1 MGVFTRFKDIV
12 NANINA
18 MLDQAEDP
26 EKMINMMIREMEDT
40 IVELKSTCANS
51 MSEQEQIE
59 REISEG
65 KALVERWE
73 LRAHL
78 AVEKGK
84 DDLAREALLEKKI
97 ATNQLEIVEKNL
109 KQLISLISE
118 SKANIIALEEK
129 LESVKQKKRVLAQRA
144 SHAQDKKR
152 ARENLKKA
160 SGVEAASKFD
170 ELEQRIRRMEADAD
184 LVYTSKESD
193 RENEFYKMEKESEI
207 EKELETLKQKMNT
220 SKNANNSS
228 IKQESAKGN

>member
-40 IVELKSTCANS
+40 IVELKSTCATS

-65 KALVERWE
+65 KALVERWDM
-73 LRAHL
+73 RARL

-84 DDLAREALLEKKI
+84 DDLAREALLEKKT
-97 ATNQLEIVEKNL
+97 AANQLEIVEGNL
-109 KQLISLISE
+109 KQLNGLITE
-118 SKANIIALEEK
+118 SKQNIIALEEK

-160 SGVEAASKFD
+160 SGADAASKFD

-184 LVYTSKESD
+184 LVYTNKESD
-193 RENEFYKMEKESEI
+193 KETEFYKMEKESEI
-207 EKELETLKQKMNT
+207 EKELETLKQSMKT
-220 SKNANNSS
+220 AKSEDNSS
-228 IKQESAKGN
+228 SKKESTKGN